1 MIRTP
6 AKRNASNSQ
15 LGFESSVQ
23 SSVSSSASSVTDS
36 IQTTGDD
43 HDVSIPA
50 GQAVL
55 QTLGSTSGSRG
66 RGGAQGDSDESE
78 LCDVCLSKTGEVHR
92 HSEARCPLAVPSTPR
107 SSLGRVGPRTL
118 RGKRPAGA
126 LAEEGSQSDDVEST
140 PSKKI
145 KARRKI
151 ETSGSGE
158 GGSFAQPHPPVNLF
172 FRCS

>member
-1 MIRTP
+1 MITPRTP
-6 AKRNASNSQ
+6 ARRGASDSQ
-15 LGFESSVQ
+15 LSFESSVQ

-66 RGGAQGDSDESE
+66 RGGAQDDSDESE
-78 LCDVCLSKTGEVHR
+78 LCDVCLSKTGEVLR
-92 HSEARCPLAVPSTPR
+92 HSKAGCPLAVPSTPR
-107 SSLGRVGPRTL
+107 SSLKRVGPRTL
-118 RGKRPAGA
+118 GGKRPAGA

-140 PSKKI
+140 PSKRPR
-145 KARRKI
+145 ARGTKGA
-151 ETSGSGE
+151 SGSSKTSSSSG
-158 GGSFAQPHPPVNLF
+158 A
-172 FRCS
+172 